1 MERNYKNTDIGYEL
15 WDRGYSLT
23 NYGMSGQKEAYDFY
37 IGLYENGTVKSV
49 DEFLAWM
56 LKERPDMVYNQ
67 VEADMRYRE
76 ENEPKIR
83 EYFAKHFEGKTW
95 KEIDPERWDFYSD
108 WHKDVFGYRPH
119 AIVCGIYVNPH
130 A

>member
-1 MERNYKNTDIGYEL
+1 MENTYIDLGYEF
-15 WDRGYSLT
+15 WKKDYMFCHGIKAET
-23 NYGMSGQKEAYDFY
+23 EALNQYRKMY
-37 IGLYENGTVKSV
+37 AEGTVKNV
-49 DEFLAWM
+49 DEYITWVL
-56 LKERPDMVYNQ
+56 ENNPDMVYNY
-67 VEADMRYRE
+67 VDEERRYRE

-95 KEIDPERWDFYSD
+95 DEIDPENWSFYSD

-119 AIVCGIYVNPH
+119 AIVCGEYVNPH